1 MEETIG
7 RPGQVAGRAQGPPTL
22 GVLPFLADRPDDE
35 TALMALGL
43 TDDICGELTRFRSL
57 RVIAPASSAPL
68 AGAGDGEIGARLAAS
83 HVVRGRL
90 RTTAGGER
98 ALTVDLS
105 AVQTLTQL
113 WSERLVLP
121 RGDPAEIGGTIV
133 ARIAATL
140 SARIEDAALLEAR
153 RRPATGL
160 EAWELTLRG
169 LIMIRDAT
177 RESDDA
183 ARELFLK
190 ALALDPLHARA
201 HAGLALSWF
210 NEWSCQFW
218 DRFDEAS
225 RRAYVHARRA
235 LELDD
240 RDAMIHLVIAKVAL
254 YRSEWEQAAWY
265 LDRALM
271 LCPNDADLLV
281 QAAMLEVYL
290 GRPAV
295 AAAHVERAMAL
306 NPLHPNV
313 YYLIAAFARVFTGEY
328 AEALALRA
336 RSDAMPFVDAAAYV
350 AAAEAMLGRLD
361 EAKAEFGRYV
371 AEYGCKIAFGN
382 PFPPEAPLTWLF
394 EINPFRRPED
404 VAMLRTAFAR
414 IGVAVADV
422 PPEPARQEPSRHR
435 ALRLEREGAG
445 WSAEFDGRRVILPDL
460 KGLHDIRRL
469 MESSGQEIHCLDLDE
484 RIVEAPGGTVLDERA
499 RAALKARLRD
509 LQEDLAEAEDAND
522 IGRAERLRAEM
533 DAILDALA
541 AALGLGG
548 RGRKLGDSGEKAR
561 TAVTWRIR
569 HALRRIEAEH
579 PAMGRHL
586 ARRVKTGTF
595 CQFTSE

>member
-7 RPGQVAGRAQGPPTL
+7 RPRHMAGRARGQPTL
-22 GVLPFLADRPDDE
+22 VVLPFLADGADDE

-43 TDDICGELTRFRSL
+43 TEDICGELTRFRSL
-57 RVIAPASSAPL
+57 RVIAPGSSAHL
-68 AGAGDGEIGARLAAS
+68 ATAGDREIGERVAAS

-90 RTTAGGER
+90 RTTAAGER
-98 ALTVDLS
+98 SLTVDLS
-105 AVQTLTQL
+105 AVDTLAQL

-121 RGDPAEIGGTIV
+121 LGDPAQIGEAIV

-153 RRPATGL
+153 RRPAAGL

-169 LIMIRDAT
+169 LIMLREAT
-177 RESDDA
+177 READDA

-218 DRFDEAS
+218 DRFEEAS
-225 RRAYVHARRA
+225 RQAYVHARRA

-281 QAAMLEVYL
+281 QVAVLEVYL
-290 GRPAV
+290 GRPDVAV
-295 AAAHVERAMAL
+295 GLVERAMEL

-313 YYLIAAFARVFTGEY
+313 YFLIAAFAHVFSGDFER
-328 AEALALRA
+328 ALALRA

-350 AAAEAMLGRLD
+350 AAAQAMLGRID
-361 EAKAEFGRYV
+361 EARTEFARYV
-371 AEYGCKIAFGN
+371 EEYGCKIAFGQA
-382 PFPPEAPLTWLF
+382 FPPAAPLDWIF

-404 VAMLRTAFAR
+404 VAMLREAFTR
-414 IGVAVADV
+414 IGVAVPDV
-422 PPEPARQEPSRHR
+422 ATKPAERRRSPDPT
-435 ALRLEREGAG
+435 LRLEREGAG
-445 WSAEFDGRRVILPDL
+445 WSAEFDGVRVILPDL

-469 MESSGQEIHCLDLDE
+469 MESCGQEIHCLDLDE
-484 RIVEAPGGTVLDERA
+484 RIVEAPGGAVLDERA
-499 RAALKARLRD
+499 RATLKARLRD
-509 LQEDLAEAEDAND
+509 LQEDLAEAEDGND
-522 IGRAERLRAEM
+522 IGRAERLREEM
-533 DAILDALA
+533 DGILSALS

-569 HALRRIEAEH
+569 HALRRIEAVH
-579 PAMGRHL
+579 PTMGRHL

-595 CQFTSE
+595 CLFTAE